1 MSDSQNGDKS
11 NDSSTHHSVAE
22 KISKPK
28 IKKKHLD
35 HEWRWRAKEPPAGNT
50 EFHGNQSGNP
60 LINFFEMHP
69 IDFSKLFWT
78 DNITQNLVEQT
89 NLYSVQEQGKNIS
102 TCAKE
107 IEQFLGMHIL
117 MGIMKLPDY
126 NLCWAAET
134 RCSKIADV
142 MSNKRFK
149 QLQKYIHV
157 VDNT

>member
-1 MSDSQNGDKS
+1 M
-11 NDSSTHHSVAE
+11 
-22 KISKPK
+22 
-28 IKKKHLD
+28 
-35 HEWRWRAKEPPAGNT
+35 R
-50 EFHGNQSGNP
+50 
-60 LINFFEMHP
+60 P
-69 IDFSKLFWT
+69 IDFFKLFWT
-78 DNITQNLVEQT
+78 DNITQTLAEQT

-102 TCAKE
+102 TCAKK

>member
-1 MSDSQNGDKS
+1 MSGSQNGDKS
-11 NDSSTHHSVAE
+11 NDLSTHDSVAE

-35 HEWRWRAKEPPAGNT
+35 HKWRWRAKEPPAGNT
-50 EFHGNQSGNP
+50 DFHGNQSGNP
-60 LINFFEMHP
+60 PINFYEMHP

-78 DNITQNLVEQT
+78 DNITQNLAEQT

-126 NLCWAAET
+126 NMYWAAET
-134 RCSKIADV
+134 RYPKIADV
-142 MSNKRFK
+142 MSNKRLK
-149 QLQKYIHV
+149 
-157 VDNT
+157 